1 MNEGEGDLKRRIEL
15 LEKLVEKMLRQGASS
30 QEVLVAA
37 IELSREAFQ
46 RLVTLER
53 QLDRAFGGTQFR
65 QGTIEPLLKKERQ
78 IEAIRAR
85 AERGG
90 TLRDSD
96 TANLQTILGRRIA
109 EYEALR
115 YEFPWS
121 NLTASKRLLVQNYI
135 QERRDHLEL
144 GDAERVKLAYRE
156 ALCQTAIAC

>member
-1 MNEGEGDLKRRIEL
+1 M
-15 LEKLVEKMLRQGASS
+15 LENLVNKMLRQGASS

-46 RLVTLER
+46 RIVGLER
-53 QLDRAFGGTQFR
+53 QIDQAFGGMSFR

-90 TLRDSD
+90 SLRTSD
-96 TANLQTILGRRIA
+96 TANLQTLLGQRMA
-109 EYEALR
+109 EYESLNFD
-115 YEFPWS
+115 FPWS
-121 NLTASKRLLVQNYI
+121 TLSASKKILVQSYI
-135 QERRDHLEL
+135 QERREHLEL
-144 GDAERVKLAYRE
+144 GDAERVKSAYRE